1 MPASAEIP
9 AQHESWGPNL
19 AKSPA
24 KNGELVARTK
34 NGAGP
39 TRDKLTALFL
49 LATLKHKRGGGE
61 FSHTEV
67 LSELVAE
74 CLGEHNVAC
83 QTVRLVEYEIPP
95 GTKSNMG
102 KGDEWP
108 GILQKVLASD
118 IIVFATPIWWG
129 IQSSLM
135 QRAIER
141 LDELHTELRETG
153 KSRLA
158 NKVGGIVITGEE
170 DGEQHITGNIT
181 NFFLN
186 IGVTVPPQC
195 SVSYQ
200 GPYTRATKNSLAK
213 KFRADKNTSKAAE
226 TMARNISFFARLL
239 RENNIPNG
247 AS

>member
-1 MPASAEIP
+1 
-9 AQHESWGPNL
+9 
-19 AKSPA
+19 
-24 KNGELVARTK
+24 VARTTK
-34 NGAGP
+34 SLTP
-39 TRDKLTALFL
+39 ERDKLKAIFL

-67 LSELVAE
+67 LSDFVAE
-74 CLGEHNVAC
+74 CLREHNV
-83 QTVRLVEYEIPP
+83 QSQIVRLVDYEIPP
-95 GTKSNMG
+95 GTRSNMG
-102 KGDEWP
+102 KGDKWP
-108 GILQKVLASD
+108 GILQKALASD
-118 IIVFATPIWWG
+118 IIIFATPIWWG

-141 LDELHTELRETG
+141 LDELHTELRATG

-170 DGEQHITGNIT
+170 DGEQHITGNIA
-181 NFFLN
+181 NFMLN

-200 GPYTRATKNSLAK
+200 GDYTRATKSSLAQ
-213 KFRADKNTSKAAE
+213 KFRENKNTAKAAE
-226 TMARNISFFARLL
+226 TMARNLSFFARLL